1 MRRGLQIFFVLF
13 LGLVGGGVGNYT
25 EGSSFILTGSVIGLL
40 SGLFLL
46 FMEYLVTERS
56 GREIAAGAIGIVIG
70 LLVANSLAYGLS
82 LLQQMV
88 RFRLFLFI
96 FSNLI
101 FIYLGILVMLR
112 LMASKNVNFRIG
124 SKRENAAI
132 DKILD
137 TSAIIDGRIAD
148 ISESHFIE
156 GRLIL
161 PRFVIRELQY
171 IADSPDP
178 LRRARGRRGLDILKR
193 LQDSNEVEVVIEDAE
208 MNEGSDV
215 DAKLVRL
222 AEMKKAKI
230 VTNDYNLNK
239 VCDLHGV
246 IVLNINELAKGLRPV
261 FLPGEALTLRLI
273 KRGKEMGQGVGY
285 LEDGTMVVV
294 DDGVT
299 KLGRTVTCVV
309 TSVLLT
315 TAGRMIFSKLKE
327 GQ

>member
-1 MRRGLQIFFVLF
+1 MRKAIQIIFILF
-13 LGLVGGGVGNYT
+13 LTLLGGIAGYLTDGMSFMLIGAGIGV
-25 EGSSFILTGSVIGLL
+25 L

-46 FMEYLVTERS
+46 FVEYLMTERS
-56 GREIAAGAIGIVIG
+56 GREIAAGIFGVILG
-70 LLVANSLAYGLS
+70 LLVGNATAIALTLIPQLS
-82 LLQQMV
+82 QFQI
-88 RFRLFLFI
+88 FLFI

-101 FIYLGILVMLR
+101 FIYLGILFMMRFFARKKGNL
-112 LMASKNVNFRIG
+112 LQGNKSSSDAT
-124 SKRENAAI
+124 

-148 ISESHFIE
+148 ISECHFIE
-156 GRLIL
+156 GNLIL
-161 PRFVIRELQY
+161 PQFVIRELQY

-193 LQDSNEVEVVIEDAE
+193 LQDSNEVEVVIDDREI
-208 MNEGSDV
+208 NEGTDV

-222 AEMKKAKI
+222 AEIMKAKI

-261 FLPGEALTLRLI
+261 FLPGEELNLRLV

-294 DDGVT
+294 DDGAT
-299 KLGRTVTCVV
+299 KLGRTVICVV
-309 TSVLLT
+309 TSVLQT

>member
-1 MRRGLQIFFVLF
+1 MGRVLKIIFVIF
-13 LGLVGGGVGNYT
+13 LALLGGSIGYMT
-25 EGSSFILTGSVIGLL
+25 EGVSFIVPGSLIGLL
-40 SGLFLL
+40 AGLFLL
-46 FMEYLVTERS
+46 LMEYLLTARS
-56 GREIAAGAIGIVIG
+56 GKELLAGVIGIGAG
-70 LLVANSLAYGLS
+70 LLVGSGLAYGLS
-82 LLQQMV
+82 FLPEGA
-88 RFRLFLFI
+88 RFRPFLFV

-101 FIYLGILVMLR
+101 FIYLGILIM
-112 LMASKNVNFRIG
+112 FRILLKKKVNLRQG
-124 SKRENAAI
+124 NKGGNLGT

-148 ISESHFIE
+148 ISECHFVE

-161 PRFVIRELQY
+161 PQFIIRELQY

-193 LQDSNEVEVVIEDAE
+193 LQENREVEVVIENAE
-208 MNEGSDV
+208 VNEGVDV
-215 DAKLVRL
+215 DAKLVKL
-222 AEMKKAKI
+222 AEMKKARI
-230 VTNDYNLNK
+230 ITNDYNLNK

-246 IVLNINELAKGLRPV
+246 TVLNINELAKGLRPV
-261 FLPGEALTLRLI
+261 YLPGEELTLRLV

-294 DDGVT
+294 DDGAT
-299 KLGRTVTCVV
+299 KLGRTVTCIV
-309 TSVLLT
+309 TSVLQT